1 MRKKSLPENR
11 CKCLLSGR
19 DYVLPDDIRH
29 MALPVL
35 SHRVL
40 LSAEA
45 RMRNMTSEK
54 VLMSV
59 LHSVQVPVRLS

>member
-1 MRKKSLPENR
+1 
-11 CKCLLSGR
+11 
-19 DYVLPDDIRH
+19 

-54 VLMSV
+54 VMQTV
-59 LHSVQVPVRLS
+59 LHGVQVPVRIS

>member
-1 MRKKSLPENR
+1 MPE
-11 CKCLLSGR
+11 
-19 DYVLPDDIRH
+19 DVQA

-45 RMRNMTSEK
+45 RMRSMTSEK
-54 VLMSV
+54 VLQTV
-59 LHSVQVPVRLS
+59 INGVQVPVRLS